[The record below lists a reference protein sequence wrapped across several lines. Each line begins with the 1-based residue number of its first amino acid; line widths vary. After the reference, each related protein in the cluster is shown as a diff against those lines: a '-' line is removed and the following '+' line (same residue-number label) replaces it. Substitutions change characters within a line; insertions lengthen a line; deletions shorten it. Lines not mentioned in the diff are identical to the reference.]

1 MKTEPHNQETLEV
14 QDTSIND
21 ESLKENHSN
30 EKPSTPEKKKWLRT
44 LVLSC
49 IVVFAVGFTGSVVTG
64 WMTSSQDTSISGQQ
78 ARNQLTT
85 SMERIQG
92 YARALDALEHAYV
105 EDNSLASTTSWKLDY
120 QDNVQWIREET
131 STLKKFVAQS
141 KQSQLNPYV
150 TSFKTISDGY
160 DMRYTGIQEQ
170 DMELIQ
176 KGSELITKGKS
187 LTN

>member
-1 MKTEPHNQETLEV
+1 MKTEPYNQEEHEV
-14 QDTSIND
+14 QETSSQD
-21 ESLKENHSN
+21 ETLNETHSN
-30 EKPSTPEKKKWLRT
+30 EEPSSPKKKKWLRT

-49 IVVFAVGFTGSVVTG
+49 VLVFAVGFAGSVVTG
-64 WMTSSQDTSISGQQ
+64 WMTSSQDSSISGVQTET
-78 ARNQLTT
+78 QLVA

-105 EDNSLASTTSWKLDY
+105 EDNSLASTTSWKMDY
-120 QDNVQWIREET
+120 QDNVQWIRQET
-131 STLKKFVAQS
+131 STLEKVGAQS
-141 KQSQLNPYV
+141 KESQLKPYI
-150 TSFKTISDGY
+150 TSFKTIADGY

-176 KGSELITKGKS
+176 KGSELISKGKS